1 MTLKPVFIYDADG
14 FFDHQSSAQ
23 PDPMGGGYLMP
34 PNSTDVEPNIDDG
47 CFARWNGKEWVS
59 VAMPATA
66 ADCVKLGAVSHYTHT
81 PHDER
86 LRQLFQVLTEG
97 SETHRIER
105 GEDLSWKVVE
115 IPEKTPEEKH
125 REQVESRIAELK
137 GKLADSDYV
146 VIKIAE
152 GEASAEE
159 YAEVLANR
167 KLWREEINRLQKE
180 LEEL

>member
-1 MTLKPVFIYDADG
+1 MELKPVFIYDADG
-14 FFDHQSSAQ
+14 FFDHQSCAQ
-23 PDPMGGGYLMP
+23 PDPVTGEYLMP
-34 PNSTDVEPNIDDG
+34 PNSTAVEPVVEDD
-47 CFARWNGKEWVS
+47 CFAKWDGEKWVS
-59 VAMPATA
+59 VAMPRTA

-105 GEDLSWKVVE
+105 GEDLSWRVVE

-137 GKLADSDYV
+137 GKLAETDYV

-152 GEASAEE
+152 GEASVDE
-159 YAEVLANR
+159 YQEVLANR
-167 KLWREEINRLQKE
+167 KIWRAE
-180 LEEL
+180 LNELGV